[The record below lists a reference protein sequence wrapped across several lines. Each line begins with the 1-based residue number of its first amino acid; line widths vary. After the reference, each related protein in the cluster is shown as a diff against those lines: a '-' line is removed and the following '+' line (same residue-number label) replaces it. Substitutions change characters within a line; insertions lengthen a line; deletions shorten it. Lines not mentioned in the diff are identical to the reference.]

1 MAEEVQIAGTSEMAK
16 KRNPWGV
23 LGLTLITLGIYHIFW
38 WYYVNKE
45 MVELGRA
52 KGTDEL
58 GDSPGTSVLALVP
71 GFLIIVPP
79 LVSYYR
85 GVQRMQAAAR
95 LTGVEPPN
103 GWIALILFLLIGLAF
118 PPYLQSCLNNVWD
131 AQAGGAAAI
140 DAGEQAA
147 PTASEGEAPA
157 TPAQERPPS
166 TPAQEPPPPPPPAQ

>member
-1 MAEEVQIAGTSEMAK
+1 MAEEVAIAGTNAFAK

-23 LGLTLITLGIYHIFW
+23 FGLTLITVGIYGFFW

-58 GDSPGTSVLALVP
+58 GDSPGKSLAALVP

-85 GVQRMQAAAR
+85 GTQRMQAAAR
-95 LTGVEPPN
+95 LTGAEPVN
-103 GWIALILFLLIGLAF
+103 GWIALIIFLVIGIAF
-118 PPYLQSCLNNVWD
+118 APYLQSCLNNVWD
-131 AQAGGAAAI
+131 AQAGGAGAIPAAQP
-140 DAGEQAA
+140 ASAEQAPA
-147 PTASEGEAPA
+147 QPAAPA
-157 TPAQERPPS
+157 
-166 TPAQEPPPPPPPAQ
+166 EPPPPAS

>member
-1 MAEEVQIAGTSEMAK
+1 MADEVRIAGTTETAK

-23 LGLTLITLGIYHIFW
+23 LGLSLITLGIYLIFW
-38 WYYVNKE
+38 WYFVNKE

-58 GDSPGTSVLALVP
+58 GDSPGKSVLALVP

-95 LTGVEPPN
+95 LTGAEPAN
-103 GWIALILFLLIGLAF
+103 GWIALIIFLLLGIAF
-118 PPYLQSCLNNVWD
+118 APYLQSCLNKVWD
-131 AQAGGAAAI
+131 AQSASTGTIG
-140 DAGEQAA
+140 AGEQAA
-147 PTASEGEAPA
+147 PSASEPEAPSA
-157 TPAQERPPS
+157 L
-166 TPAQEPPPPPPPAQ
+166 AQEPPPPPPSAQ

>member
-1 MAEEVQIAGTSEMAK
+1 MKFTIAGTNERAK

-23 LGLTLITLGIYHIFW
+23 LGLTLITLGIYLIFW

-95 LTGVEPPN
+95 LTGAEPAN
-103 GWIALILFLLIGLAF
+103 GWIALILFLVIGLAF
-118 PPYLQSCLNNVWD
+118 APYLQSCLNHVWD

-140 DAGEQAA
+140 GAGEQAA
-147 PTASEGEAPA
+147 PPVSEGSEAP
-157 TPAQERPPS
+157 TEG
-166 TPAQEPPPPPPPAQ
+166 TPPPPAPTR

>member
-1 MAEEVQIAGTSEMAK
+1 MAEEIQIAGTSAVAK

-23 LGLTLITLGIYHIFW
+23 LGLTLITLGIYLIFW

-95 LTGVEPPN
+95 LTGAEPAN
-103 GWIALILFLLIGLAF
+103 GWIALIIFLLLGIAF
-118 PPYLQSCLNNVWD
+118 APYLQSCLNKVWET
-131 AQAGGAAAI
+131 QPGGAI
-140 DAGEQAA
+140 GSGQ
-147 PTASEGEAPA
+147 APA
-157 TPAQERPPS
+157 ASVPETTTAPAPE
-166 TPAQEPPPPPPPAQ
+166 TAAQEPPPPPRA